1 MLYDPNAT
9 VLEKE
14 TMKLQDFSKL
24 LKVKIEEIRY
34 KPQEMELW
42 HSYS

>member
-1 MLYDPNAT
+1 MSSIL

-24 LKVKIEEIRY
+24 LKIKVGEIRY
-34 KPQEMELW
+34 KPQEMEL
-42 HSYS
+42 